1 MPSWTRSICRS
12 SRTTSSS
19 RSGFCARNFGNIG
32 MRWIRAKVTAAQ
44 IRSRPLRP
52 LPAPRAAARP
62 RPPPRVRAWRARD
75 SRGCLRRGEATGRAC
90 QQLDPEILLK
100 LRHRFGDGRLPHP
113 KLAGGS
119 GEGPRFDNP
128 HERLHRGQRSILF
141 SAGMSEIAP
150 PNLPCRAGIGH
161 LSCDGAARSG
171 GLLDGADE
179 AVEDLFK
186 DRHRRCEIEPD
197 ELRAVRIKAFAGAKA
212 DARMIEEE
220 LEGG

>member
-1 MPSWTRSICRS
+1 MDSGEGDGRADPQPSLEAAPGSARGKLGLGRLLE
-12 SRTTSSS
+12 
-19 RSGFCARNFGNIG
+19 CAPGALEI
-32 MRWIRAKVTAAQ
+32 AEA
-44 IRSRPLRP
+44 
-52 LPAPRAAARP
+52 
-62 RPPPRVRAWRARD
+62 
-75 SRGCLRRGEATGRAC
+75 CLRRGEATGRAC

-119 GEGPRFDNP
+119 GEGPRFNNP

-150 PNLPCRAGIGH
+150 PYLPCRAGIGH

-186 DRHRRCEIEPD
+186 DRHRRCKIEPD
-197 ELRAVRIKAFAGAKA
+197 ELRAVRIKGFAGAKA